1 MSADSAA
8 GVEALGGSFGVG
20 FADRE
25 AEWFKAP
32 QELSKTQQPN
42 RLIHR
47 VKRKSPSAFILAGTN

>member
-8 GVEALGGSFGVG
+8 GVAALGGSFGAG

-25 AEWFKAP
+25 AEWCKAP

-47 VKRKSPSAFILAGTN
+47 VKQESLSAFILAGAN

>member
-8 GVEALGGSFGVG
+8 GVATLGGSLGVG

-42 RLIHR
+42 QLIHR
-47 VKRKSPSAFILAGTN
+47 VKQESLSAFILAGTN